1 LDDKRR
7 FTVYFCIDKV
17 KIKKEQ
23 LIDLRISINYKK
35 YIRKNKIKSL
45 DRESS

>member
-1 LDDKRR
+1 MIKEDLA
-7 FTVYFCIDKV
+7 VYFCIDKV

-35 YIRKNKIKSL
+35 YIKKK
-45 DRESS
+45 